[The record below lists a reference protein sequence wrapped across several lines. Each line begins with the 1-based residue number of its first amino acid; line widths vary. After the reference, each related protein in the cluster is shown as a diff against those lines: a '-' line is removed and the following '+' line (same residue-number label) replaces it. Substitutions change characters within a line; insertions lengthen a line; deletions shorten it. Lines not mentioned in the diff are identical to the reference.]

1 MVAEFVEASTEARW
15 GLVTF
20 EATHRPVSSL
30 DPAMVLFDSVVQI
43 LISPM
48 FYTRIQFSPDRAW
61 VTVVAVRRDTR
72 GSDAGHRFGR
82 SEERLG
88 CRHVALLAQPDVDN
102 GARTIDGTI
111 KITPSTVHLNVCLV
125 NVPALADPPC
135 TPPPEVIDEGR
146 RQLRLPIA
154 NRLVAEFDAPDQE
167 HLWQIAQA
175 QLVAK
180 PPENHECDD
189 VGWIMSAIE
198 NSTTA
203 FIELL
208 HTGAAAEVSVPP
220 GSPLTS
226 FRHVRRV
233 TLYALHGTVLHPGRI
248 IARRAFTQ
256 PANPGATGDR
266 TVLDHSPFPS
276 RLQAFPVG
284 SLELA

>member
-1 MVAEFVEASTEARW
+1 
-15 GLVTF
+15 
-20 EATHRPVSSL
+20 
-30 DPAMVLFDSVVQI
+30 MVLFDSIVQI

-61 VTVVAVRRDTR
+61 VTVVTVRRDTR

-88 CRHVALLAQPDVDN
+88 CRHVALLAQSDVDK
-102 GARTIDGTI
+102 GTRTIDGTI
-111 KITPSTVHLNVCLV
+111 KIAPSTVHLDVRLV
-125 NVPALADPPC
+125 NVPALADPPF
-135 TPPPEVIDEGR
+135 TPPPEVLDEGR

-180 PPENHECDD
+180 PPEDHECDD
-189 VGWIMSAIE
+189 VGWILSAIE
-198 NSTTA
+198 NSTAA

-208 HTGAAAEVSVPP
+208 ITGAAPEASVTP
-220 GSPLTS
+220 GRPLTS

-233 TLYALHGTVLHPGRI
+233 TLYASHCTGLHPGRI
-248 IARRAFTQ
+248 IARRAFTR
-256 PANPGATGDR
+256 PANPGAKGDR
-266 TVLDHSPFPS
+266 TLARAEPEEPRHRS
-276 RLQAFPVG
+276 RRCLSHPLAG
-284 SLELA
+284 SEHAVRGNHARAR